1 MKFEQ
6 VIDKHLQLMK
16 EQEEEMPMDDAAAAP
31 AADPAA
37 DPAAAEVDPAAAAPA
52 PDPGLGDVPE
62 ESPDVVAMKAQSLEN
77 IRKAALMDPTT
88 IPDDLKAK
96 LIAGEITTGNAEEKQ
111 QLIDDLLRSDPG
123 DVEMGGLDAR
133 PGIT

>member
-6 VIDKHLQLMK
+6 VIDKHLQLMR
-16 EQEEEMPMDDAAAAP
+16 EQEEEMPVDDAAAPP
-31 AADPAA
+31 AGDPAMDPAA
-37 DPAAAEVDPAAAAPA
+37 GAEPAPPPP

-77 IRKAALMDPTT
+77 IRKAALMDPNT

-96 LIAGEITTGNAEEKQ
+96 LIAGEITSGNATEKQ

-133 PGIT
+133 PGVT